1 MNKTIF
7 LTFILIYS
15 YQSSFSQSIDDAF
28 RLNSFFHNGSARFNS
43 MGGAFGALG
52 GDISAISINPSGS
65 SVFLNSEIGFNIDF
79 QIHCLQTILIIVYQ
93 NLSLTSFLLIILEQF
108 LFTVIKNLKYL

>member
-1 MNKTIF
+1 
-7 LTFILIYS
+7 
-15 YQSSFSQSIDDAF
+15 
-28 RLNSFFHNGSARFNS
+28 

-79 QIHCLQTILIIVYQ
+79 SKESLSNDFFLSKEMIIHFVNNEMALNLDDIMSRRSRCL
-93 NLSLTSFLLIILEQF
+93 FL
-108 LFTVIKNLKYL
+108 NLKESIRIKSLIRTKLRKPENPRKPYIV